1 MNQLCLSAA
10 LLVVIMGTPV
20 AHTQGGE
27 ASNQAQDKSQFASPL
42 QAECGLGG
50 GRNEGI
56 SCLLGKKRCNFKV
69 ESCFIW
75 WKFLGLQAWETPSQ
89 LTLRELL

>member
-20 AHTQGGE
+20 ARTPGGE
-27 ASNQAQDKSQFASPL
+27 TSIQAQDKSQVTSPL
-42 QAECGLGG
+42 QAELGVGG
-50 GRNEGI
+50 GNEGI
-56 SCLLGKKRCNFKV
+56 SCLVGGKRCNLKV

-75 WKFLGLQAWETPSQ
+75 WKFLGLQAWETSSQ